1 MGAGLCLGGPGGGG
15 GMFPSSRDALLSE
28 LPALRKT
35 FLRLLNALR
44 LNATIERT
52 TTRRM
57 TMIATATFGLTMS
70 I

>member
-1 MGAGLCLGGPGGGG
+1 
-15 GMFPSSRDALLSE
+15 MFPSSCDALLSE
-28 LPALRKT
+28 LLVLRKT
-35 FLRLLNALR
+35 FLRLLNALI